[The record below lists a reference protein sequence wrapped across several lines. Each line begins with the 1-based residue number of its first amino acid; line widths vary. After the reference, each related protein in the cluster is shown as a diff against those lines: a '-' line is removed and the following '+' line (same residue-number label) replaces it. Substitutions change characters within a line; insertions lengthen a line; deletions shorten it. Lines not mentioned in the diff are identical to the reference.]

1 MNNQSIN
8 LETMTITSAGKLIQ
22 DQKISIEHLTQ
33 AILDQVHATE
43 PKINAFITVLVNE
56 AMQNAQILDKEIAA
70 GKYRGPLHGIPVGL
84 KDIIDM
90 KGVLTSNG
98 SQFSHDTLAEKDAT
112 VTSKLAENGAIIVG
126 KLNLHEF
133 AFGTSSVNP
142 HYGAVKNPWNTKHV
156 SGGSS
161 GGSAAA
167 IAANSC
173 LGTIG
178 TDTGGSIRIP
188 ASLCGVTG
196 FMPTSGRVSK
206 HLITPLAWSLDHAGP
221 IAKTVEDCCII
232 LDHIS
237 GYDKND
243 QYSFNLP
250 PTNTTEHLTGD
261 IQGLNIGLPK
271 LLWNEADATTIQYA
285 QQSVELLEK
294 LGANV
299 QEIDLPLLE
308 EVREIEKGRFR
319 ILLAEAATYHSKR
332 IREHP
337 EMFGKDVLASLQLGS
352 LVSATSY
359 LNAQR
364 IREKLI
370 SETKE
375 QFNQVDVF
383 ISPTTIY
390 TAPLISEGDVQAK
403 LSRLT
408 APYDILDLPSIS
420 ICCGFDDNNL
430 PIGLMFAAKQLN
442 ENVVA
447 NVAHT
452 FEQNIQLSKPNKDL

>member
-8 LETMTITSAGKLIQ
+8 LETMTIASAGKLIQ

-33 AILDQVHATE
+33 ATLEQVHVTE
-43 PKINAFITVLVNE
+43 PKINAFITVLANE
-56 AMQNAQILDKEIAA
+56 AMQNAQMLDKEIAE
-70 GKYRGPLHGIPVGL
+70 GKYRGLLHGIPIGL

-98 SQFSHDTLAEKDAT
+98 SQFSHNTLAEKDAT
-112 VTSKLAENGAIIVG
+112 VTSKLTENGAIIVG

-142 HYGAVKNPWNTKHV
+142 HYGPVKNPWNTKYV

-188 ASLCGVTG
+188 ASLCGVVG

-271 LLWNEADATTIQYA
+271 LLWNEADATTMQYA

-375 QFNQVDVF
+375 QFNQVDIFV
-383 ISPTTIY
+383 SPTTMY
-390 TAPLISEGDVQAK
+390 TAPLISKGDVQAK

-442 ENVVA
+442 ENIVA